1 MRELELLEEQR
12 VVGAGLKLLESPE
25 LLSIAVVLQNCL
37 QLCVK

>member
-12 VVGAGLKLLESPE
+12 EVGAALKLLESSE